1 MWTPETLADRLM
13 SPAMARTMAALPSVP
28 ATATPTP
35 GSHATAGFGALYG
48 EVRDEVSSFIR
59 QGAIAQDDDTP
70 LLNASGWLLRQQ
82 MQAHAL
88 GDTTAATASSTSS
101 AASAITSASGNT
113 SADQADFLDSIAP
126 WARQAADRLG
136 VDPDLIAA
144 HAALE
149 SGWGRQPLRLPDGR
163 DTNNLF
169 SLKAGARW
177 AGESTQ
183 AATTE
188 YEQGMPQARTERFR
202 SYADK
207 GEAFADYARLLSS
220 SPRYQQALNTGS
232 DARAFAQALA
242 RGGYATDPAYA
253 DKLVQVARQVKAS
266 GALSPQARQSRD

>member
-1 MWTPETLADRLM
+1 MWTPETLAERLM
-13 SPAMARTMAALPSVP
+13 SPTMPRTAAALPLAP
-28 ATATPTP
+28 ASIPPTP
-35 GSHATAGFGALYG
+35 ASAAQGFGALYG
-48 EVRDEVSSFIR
+48 EVRDDVTSFILEGSSV
-59 QGAIAQDDDTP
+59 QSDEAP

-82 MQAHAL
+82 LQ
-88 GDTTAATASSTSS
+88 GDDGAAPV
-101 AASAITSASGNT
+101 TSASAVPTSTNT
-113 SADQADFLDSIAP
+113 EQAEFLGSIAP

-177 AGESTQ
+177 AGEATH

-188 YEQGMPQARTERFR
+188 YEQGVAQARTERFR

-207 GEAFADYARLLSS
+207 GEAFGDYTRLLSS
-220 SPRYQQALNTGS
+220 NPRYQDALNTGS

-242 RGGYATDPAYA
+242 RGGYATDPGYA

-266 GALSPQARQSRD
+266 GALATTASSQSSD